1 MYKKLL
7 LISTLFLS
15 INQIAEAKLPQ
26 KIQNTKKTQK
36 PQKTNNFEIAN
47 KLYNE
52 GQFNEALVFYE
63 KSLITNK
70 DKTNIIYESI
80 GDIYSVNNRF
90 HKALEN
96 YKKALKINKNLKTR
110 SNYFNALSQSGYYD
124 DVIKNIESLKK
135 EDIRFLDYLILGGAY
150 RELGN
155 KDKAI
160 ESFVNSL
167 NKTEQKDKIDPTK
180 KEFIER
186 LNIYLAR
193 LYLEKE
199 NYNEALKYVDQALEV
214 NKELKYAYILKLQ
227 LNFLKENYEEIK
239 KTAIEL
245 KKIDEADEVSDLFI
259 TVANNYISKN
269 QENYLQSNL
278 NLLYYFIKKINNN
291 MKDDLFF
298 SKKLAENI
306 YSSNKNKDILVYLG
320 YIEQLYL
327 NFDKAFEY
335 YNIAKET
342 EIKDANIYYNSAFI
356 CFLKNDIKSAIENI
370 KRYDELTDN
379 KNFNNTLIAC
389 FYYLLDDNK
398 EASNYVKKID
408 LNINNL
414 AVINKLLETISEKS
428 DFNKLLITAYLKGI
442 VGDKK
447 VYTSDIE
454 KLLENYPNNPKIY
467 YELGEFYYLTDN
479 LDLSEFY
486 YEKYLSK
493 NANDIK
499 VLSNLSKL
507 YKSHSQYREAKIYL
521 SRILS
526 IDKKN
531 IEANSLFGDILLIQE
546 DNPQKALNYYLRSV
560 ELGSKNVLDFV
571 NLGYCYLKND
581 NFNNCIK
588 YSEQALKLEKDASAY
603 NNLGY
608 CYEMKNNNKK
618 AEDFYLESLKLDPNF
633 DKAKTNLMNLY
644 IRTNPSKLFS
654 EKK

>member
-7 LISTLFLS
+7 LISILFLS

-26 KIQNTKKTQK
+26 KIQNTKKT
-36 PQKTNNFEIAN
+36 QKTNNFEIAN

-70 DKTNIIYESI
+70 NKANIIYESI
-80 GDIYSVNNRF
+80 GDIYSLNNRF

-96 YKKALKINKNLKTR
+96 YKKALKINKKLKTR

-186 LNIYLAR
+186 LNIYLAM
-193 LYLEKE
+193 LYLKKE
-199 NYNEALKYVDQALEV
+199 NYNQALKHVDQALEV

-227 LNFLKENYEEIK
+227 LNFLKENYEEVK
-239 KTAIEL
+239 KIAIEV
-245 KKIDEADEVSDLFI
+245 KKIDGEDEVSDLFI

-278 NLLYYFIKKINNN
+278 NLLYYFIKNFNDN
-291 MKDDLFF
+291 KDNLFF

-306 YSSNKNKDILVYLG
+306 YKNNKNKDILVYLG
-320 YIEQLYL
+320 YIEQLNL
-327 NFDKAFEY
+327 NFDKALEY

-342 EIKDANIYYNSAFI
+342 EINDANIYYNSAFV
-356 CFLKNDIKSAIENI
+356 CLFKNDIKSAIENI
-370 KRYDELTDN
+370 KKYSEFTDN
-379 KNFNNTLIAC
+379 KNLINAITAG
-389 FYYLLDDNK
+389 FYYLSDDNI
-398 EASNYVKKID
+398 EISNYVKKID
-408 LNINNL
+408 LKVSNSSL
-414 AVINKLLETISEKS
+414 INKLLEIISKKS
-428 DFNKLLITAYLKGI
+428 DFNKILITAYLKGI
-442 VGDKK
+442 AGDKK
-447 VYTSDIE
+447 VYTNDIE
-454 KLLENYPNNPKIY
+454 KLLKNYPNDPQIY
-467 YELGEFYYLTDN
+467 YELGDFYYLANN
-479 LDLSEFY
+479 LELSEFY

-493 NANDIK
+493 NTNDIK

-507 YKSHSQYREAKIYL
+507 YKSHSQYKEAKIYL

-633 DKAKTNLMNLY
+633 DKAKSNLINLY